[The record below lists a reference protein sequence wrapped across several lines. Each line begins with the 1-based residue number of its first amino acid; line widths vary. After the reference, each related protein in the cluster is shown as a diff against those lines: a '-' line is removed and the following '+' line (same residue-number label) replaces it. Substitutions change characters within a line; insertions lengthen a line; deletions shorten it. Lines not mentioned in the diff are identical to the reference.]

1 MIKLF
6 SDLYERNGY
15 AWDSK
20 FDWTGRPM
28 HSHFTEVPPIPGAG
42 DRRTGHSSRDPH
54 SRSNTQQTNQ
64 HQNQNSHG
72 QAQNRDHHHH
82 GGHHQSQK
90 QTENSK
96 DANKHNNHRGG
107 GGHMTTD
114 LNNQAYGTLKKIK
127 ISGSEKVF
135 ISLFY
140 VFFHNSGIVKHQPG
154 NQAQNGISNVNP
166 HSQQPTQAG
175 NYKV

>member
-28 HSHFTEVPPIPGAG
+28 HSHFTEVPPIPGTG

-64 HQNQNSHG
+64 HQNQNSHNP
-72 QAQNRDHHHH
+72 AQNH
-82 GGHHQSQK
+82 HHQSQK
-90 QTENSK
+90 QTENK
-96 DANKHNNHRGG
+96 DVKHNNHRGG
-107 GGHMTTD
+107 GQGGGGEHMTTN
-114 LNNQAYGTLKKIK
+114 LNNPAYRTLKI
-127 ISGSEKVF
+127 
-135 ISLFY
+135 
-140 VFFHNSGIVKHQPG
+140 N
-154 NQAQNGISNVNP
+154 
-166 HSQQPTQAG
+166 
-175 NYKV
+175 